1 MQFAPTRYT
10 RIEGTEVMVQVN
22 SADEARSAVKELKH
36 KKREVAFVRRS
47 LVRQRKALAV
57 RQERSRKSKSV
68 WRRMGLALKAFFWW
82 LAALLTRSGPAQRKK
97 NLATVERDIAVAD
110 EIMHNI
116 DSCILQV
123 EGRLITHG

>member
-1 MQFAPTRYT
+1 
-10 RIEGTEVMVQVN
+10 
-22 SADEARSAVKELKH
+22 
-36 KKREVAFVRRS
+36 
-47 LVRQRKALAV
+47 
-57 RQERSRKSKSV
+57 
-68 WRRMGLALKAFFWW
+68 MGLALKAFFWRV
-82 LAALLTRSGPAQRKK
+82 AALLTRSGPAQRKK